1 MDKVTSHSWLDEKHN
16 RLSARFAERHQSVL
30 RQFFARDPSLWPLYK
45 IKEIKELVNSKK
57 NLFTPYN
64 LALRQRIS
72 RESAIPQ
79 QVNPLVRFDPLALYA
94 AATTKNWDDPASVEN
109 VISTPCDPAIH
120 GAMLATIANPN
131 LVYSEYAG
139 NATEL
144 EKVVVRQMAN
154 LVGYDAA
161 DATGL
166 FTQGGTFCNL
176 YGYLLGLRKCFPDS
190 VMRGFRD
197 KQFAFINSQAGY
209 YSNMTNLSLLGVNI
223 EEQLIRVRLREN
235 NQIDVQDL
243 AKQLDNCLQEGKA
256 VPTILL
262 TFGTTDTF
270 AIDDVAEVYLTR
282 ERICRQY
289 ALSYRPH
296 IHVDAAVGWSLL
308 FFRDYD
314 FAQNPL
320 GINSATLDGIE
331 GHASLINGLRF
342 ADSISID
349 FQKWGYVPYTSSLLL
364 VKKRQDMEFLKQ
376 DPNYFSYFEPQQRDN
391 THLQATIECSRS
403 AVGVFSAYSA
413 LASMGFEGYQT
424 LVAHG
429 LQNANYMRCLL
440 SQWPNCFVVSGE
452 NQGPC
457 VTFRLYNPQLKES
470 AQAQFY
476 RERRLIKQK
485 AYMENIVS
493 SATFHRNHF
502 LSRQRRELKTNWI
515 TSMARTDYDEQGH
528 CLFLPGEKAVF
539 LNPNTQRSDIEA
551 FVHGLFS

>member
-30 RQFFARDPSLWPLYK
+30 RQFFARDPNLWPLYK

-64 LALRQRIS
+64 LASRHRIS
-72 RESAIPQ
+72 SESVIPQ

-154 LVGYDAA
+154 LVGYDTA

-176 YGYLLGLRKCFPDS
+176 YGYLLGL
-190 VMRGFRD
+190 
-197 KQFAFINSQAGY
+197 
-209 YSNMTNLSLLGVNI
+209 
-223 EEQLIRVRLREN
+223 
-235 NQIDVQDL
+235 
-243 AKQLDNCLQEGKA
+243 
-256 VPTILL
+256 
-262 TFGTTDTF
+262 
-270 AIDDVAEVYLTR
+270 
-282 ERICRQY
+282 
-289 ALSYRPH
+289 
-296 IHVDAAVGWSLL
+296 
-308 FFRDYD
+308 
-314 FAQNPL
+314 
-320 GINSATLDGIE
+320 
-331 GHASLINGLRF
+331 
-342 ADSISID
+342 
-349 FQKWGYVPYTSSLLL
+349 
-364 VKKRQDMEFLKQ
+364 
-376 DPNYFSYFEPQQRDN
+376 
-391 THLQATIECSRS
+391 
-403 AVGVFSAYSA
+403 
-413 LASMGFEGYQT
+413 
-424 LVAHG
+424 
-429 LQNANYMRCLL
+429 QNANYMCCLL
-440 SQWPNCFVVSGE
+440 SQWPNCYVVSGE

-470 AQAQFY
+470 ARAQFY

-515 TSMARTDYDEQGH
+515 TSMARTNYDEQGH
-528 CLFLPGEKAVF
+528 CLFLPSEKAVF
-539 LNPNTQRSDIEA
+539 LNPNTRRSDIEA

>member
-30 RQFFARDPSLWPLYK
+30 RQFFARDPNLWPLYK

-64 LALRQRIS
+64 LALRHRIS
-72 RESAIPQ
+72 SESVIPQ

-154 LVGYDAA
+154 LVGYDTA

-176 YGYLLGLRKCFPDS
+176 YGYLLGLRKCFPES
-190 VMRGFRD
+190 VMHGFRD
-197 KQFAFINSQAGY
+197 KQFAFINSQAGH

-243 AKQLDNCLQEGKA
+243 AKQLDKCLQEGKA

-289 ALSYRPH
+289 ELSYRPH

-440 SQWPNCFVVSGE
+440 SQWPNCYVVSGE

-470 AQAQFY
+470 ARAQFY

-515 TSMARTDYDEQGH
+515 TSMARTNYDEQGH

-539 LNPNTQRSDIEA
+539 LNPNTRRSDIEA